1 MREVVGESMVLF
13 LDNFVLIEVYKN
25 FQKRKDTSILNRI
38 NFIRIRVLFVYSIV
52 QVAVIKVI
60 NRDIII
66 IKIVKMEKN
75 IVVDSIFFAKIEN
88 MILNPNF

>member
-1 MREVVGESMVLF
+1 MKEVVEESMVLY
-13 LDNFVLIEVYKN
+13 LDNFVRIEVYKN

-38 NFIRIRVLFVYSIV
+38 NFIRIRVSFVYSIV

-66 IKIVKMEKN
+66 IKIVKTEKN
-75 IVVDSIFFAKIEN
+75 IVVDSIFSVKTEN
-88 MILNPNF
+88 TILNPNF